1 MKLHMIIFVFITL
14 AHLVVS
20 NEPNKCT
27 KAQVP
32 WYLLMNMYDAYVY
45 VIIVLLL
52 HMHRYRTYSWAEPKH
67 LWTKVQKSGQLY
79 MCHALTLNASF
90 DKKKNHGFRCI
101 ENEPHAKDYGIRSRG
116 VNSVHDIHF
125 FIPEI
130 KYSYAGTVTLHQEW
144 KALDLVT
151 IHTRDHVS
159 DW

>member
-90 DKKKNHGFRCI
+90 DKKKKPTVSDVLKTNHMQKTMG
-101 ENEPHAKDYGIRSRG
+101 
-116 VNSVHDIHF
+116 
-125 FIPEI
+125 
-130 KYSYAGTVTLHQEW
+130 L
-144 KALDLVT
+144 
-151 IHTRDHVS
+151 DHVV
-159 DW
+159 